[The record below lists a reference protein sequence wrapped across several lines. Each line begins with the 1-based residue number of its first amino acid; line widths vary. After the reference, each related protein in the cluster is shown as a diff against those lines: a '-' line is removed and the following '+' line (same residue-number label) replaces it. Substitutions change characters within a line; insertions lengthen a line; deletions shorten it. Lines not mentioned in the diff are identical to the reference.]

1 MGGYRMIDDR
11 ATVDMFTIY
20 LGEGRVTI
28 LKGVSTKDYDIVKT
42 YTAHE
47 LLAELLKHNKGKWM
61 RK

>member
-1 MGGYRMIDDR
+1 MIDDR